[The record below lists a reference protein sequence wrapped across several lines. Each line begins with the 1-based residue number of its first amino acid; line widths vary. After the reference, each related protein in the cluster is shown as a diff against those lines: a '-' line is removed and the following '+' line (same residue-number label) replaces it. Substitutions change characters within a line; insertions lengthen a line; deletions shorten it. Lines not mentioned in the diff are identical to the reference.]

1 MLGRRRRERESRMEG
16 VDVTESEFRLSDIAE
31 ETREHLFED
40 SYELERELS
49 ADLDAYFRTTDETDI
64 DRVQPRYIGGGKD
77 GPAEEEKPTE
87 ATGLTD

>member
-16 VDVTESEFRLSDIAE
+16 VDVTESEFRLSDIA